1 MAVQCQTQ
9 STFSGASSS
18 PLAWNELLLAC
29 PQEQEEIGKQSHI
42 PHSLDHPSAA
52 ELQGLWRQ
60 YALWLRLFCT
70 LSVTAA
76 VVLQECHLFC
86 CIGSRTAWP
95 HHPGSNWLPSDL
107 KCGGFVWN
115 PLAVEWRAL
124 TVICSEGD
132 FEAHVSPENVFSPV
146 SWLLSYVDH
155 STSLLRWGFFDS
167 FLLDPRMPTTE
178 GRCLR
183 SHCLPVLTKETEHSG
198 YNKGSELGFT
208 FFNCMCIHICA

>member
-1 MAVQCQTQ
+1 MVAQSQTQ

-42 PHSLDHPSAA
+42 AHSLDHPSAA
-52 ELQGLWRQ
+52 ELRGLWRQ

-107 KCGGFVWN
+107 KCGGFVWT

-132 FEAHVSPENVFSPV
+132 FEPHVSPENVFTSVMAAVICWSLNQPPEMRV
-146 SWLLSYVDH
+146 FRLLSVRPKDASH
-155 STSLLRWGFFDS
+155 RGSSSSKSLFSDDWGVQ
-167 FLLDPRMPTTE
+167 
-178 GRCLR
+178 
-183 SHCLPVLTKETEHSG
+183 LPSVTLSCSS
-198 YNKGSELGFT
+198 NKRNRTLWL
-208 FFNCMCIHICA
+208 